1 MIKHI
6 VLWRLKDHAL
16 GASKQDNA
24 EKLKALLEALRDT
37 VKEIK
42 YLEVGINAQAAV
54 ASGILPPATLA
65 VPFANALP
73 CAADVALY
81 SEFSSWDDLDAYQKH
96 PEHLKVAGFVQEV
109 RLERHVVDY
118 EI

>member
-42 YLEVGINAQAAV
+42 HLEVGINAQASAQAAV
-54 ASGILPPATLA
+54 ASGVVDPSLRSPA
-65 VPFANALP
+65 P
-73 CAADVALY
+73 CMDVALY